1 MGTAEQQEAVQGI
14 MPKLTSARTLREI
27 ADLIAGSAGT
37 TSAVAPPTAAPV
49 APAVSTAPGRDFT
62 TELRAVAAER
72 TGYPPEMLDLDAGI
86 ESDLGI
92 DSIKRV
98 EILTALQKL
107 GSPKQQQAVQ
117 AIMAELTSARTLR
130 EIAEL
135 IGGAAGSGS
144 APPAA
149 AAAGR
154 DFVTEL
160 RAVAAERTGY
170 PPEMLD
176 LDAGIES
183 DLGIDSIKRVEILT
197 ALQKLG
203 SPEQQESVQAIMNK
217 LTSARTLREIAE
229 LIASCAGAGAPVQA
243 AATVAAPAVASGAP
257 AGRDFV
263 SELRAVAAERT

>member
-49 APAVSTAPGRDFT
+49 APAVSTAPGRD
-62 TELRAVAAER
+62 V
-72 TGYPPEMLDLDAGI
+72 I
-86 ESDLGI
+86 
-92 DSIKRV
+92 
-98 EILTALQKL
+98 
-107 GSPKQQQAVQ
+107 
-117 AIMAELTSARTLR
+117 
-130 EIAEL
+130 
-135 IGGAAGSGS
+135 
-144 APPAA
+144 
-149 AAAGR
+149 
-154 DFVTEL
+154 TEL